1 MSGGWVELRL
11 YTILKDAAGAETV
24 RVPCPPGGVTL
35 GEALR
40 EAARTSG
47 GLERALDAVSWEVY
61 GLLDDGSRLALED
74 RVACGSRVHI
84 IPPPSGGGVVVEAR
98 LLKPGEHVDIAGL
111 VARAASASP
120 ANGAVAVFV
129 GTVKSVV
136 GGVRVEKL
144 FYEAAWGVAERVIES
159 ILREEAGANGLSAA
173 IVYHYTGERR
183 PGETTI
189 VAVVA
194 GASRDNVYP
203 GLQRVVDRVKREA
216 PIWKVEYREG
226 GVKAYILGDRVVTL
240 VHPGRRPRAS

>member
-1 MSGGWVELRL
+1 MELRL
-11 YTILKDAAGAETV
+11 YTILRDAAGSEAV
-24 RVPCPPGGVTL
+24 RIPCPPGGLTL

-40 EAARTSG
+40 EAARASG
-47 GLERALDAVSWEVY
+47 GLGRALETISWEVY
-61 GLLDDGSRLALED
+61 GLLDDGSRLSLED
-74 RVACGSRVHI
+74 RVGCGSRVHV
-84 IPPPSGGGVVVEAR
+84 IPPPSGGEGGVVVEAR
-98 LLKPGEHVDIAGL
+98 LLKPGESVDIAGL

-129 GTVKSVV
+129 GTVKAVV

-144 FYEAAWGVAERVIES
+144 FYEAAEDVAARVIES
-159 ILREEAGANGLSAA
+159 ILREEAAANGLSAA

-194 GASRDNVYP
+194 GASRGNVYP

-216 PIWKVEYREG
+216 PIWKVEYRER

-240 VHPGRRPRAS
+240 SGPEPRSRAS